1 MTANLVKNETAEKA
15 AAMLRRIADLIETN
29 EMGVTNMRLIPE
41 QPQKMQMRG
50 GAPEPYRLAIDLDF
64 FILSDR
70 CAEFVSEIRG

>member
-29 EMGVTNMRLIPE
+29 EMGVTNIAMIPSL
-41 QPQKMQMRG
+41 PQKSQMPG
-50 GAPEPYRLAIDLDF
+50 GTPEPYRLAIDLDF